1 MNELGCSDNF
11 AFNRLPR
18 PRLPYLP
25 HLPTNRT
32 FLPLTCHSRPRSSL
46 LIWLF
51 PWSFIIIG
59 TKDSLHPSDNLSPLS
74 WFHSVDSTPSLSIT
88 LSPLFSKRLQ
98 IYSNE
103 LDLNFSPTDE
113 GPETENDSDEDII
126 HSYLP
131 QGKIVSMLK
140 IAYSHCFH
148 IHTHFNGHIF
158 EA

>member
-74 WFHSVDSTPSLSIT
+74 WFHSVESTPSLSIT

-103 LDLNFSPTDE
+103 LDLNFSPQTRVRRQKM
-113 GPETENDSDEDII
+113 TAT
-126 HSYLP
+126 
-131 QGKIVSMLK
+131 KISSILICHKVRSCPCK
-140 IAYSHCFH
+140 ITYIHCFH
-148 IHTHFNGHIF
+148 IHTHFNGRIF
-158 EA
+158 